1 MTKGKRSQAI
11 NARLREDLAEALA
24 EIARIERRASDAD
37 KARDAAQARLKDAE
51 DNGDPV
57 LRQAVLRAQ
66 NKETVIDRMIH
77 ESERMNKHV
86 ADALRDSLRILIRN
100 AIKQDI
106 SFITA
111 DFRAL
116 MGDLYPKEFP
126 EWLNE
131 FGCKYYNRSKRRSET
146 KMPPEELKSRID
158 AASSY
163 GNGANSP
170 GRKAIEAAKQRR
182 AEA

>member
-66 NKETVIDRMIH
+66 NKETVIDGMIH